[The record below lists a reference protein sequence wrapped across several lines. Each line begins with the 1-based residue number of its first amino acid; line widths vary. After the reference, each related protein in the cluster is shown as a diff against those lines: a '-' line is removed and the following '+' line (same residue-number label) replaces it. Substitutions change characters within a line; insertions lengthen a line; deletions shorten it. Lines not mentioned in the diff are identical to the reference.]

1 MRRNRNAKIVTTIGP
16 ASRESAVLEALFQQG
31 ADVFRLNFSHGA
43 HEDHQLSYERI
54 RVMEAKFGRS
64 TCILADIQGPKLRLG
79 TFRDGAVEV
88 EPGDII
94 TLVLDK
100 IEGRKERVTLPHP
113 EIFAAMQV
121 GGRLLVDDGKVRL
134 RIIEVRDGE
143 ADCRIE
149 AGRKL
154 SDRKGVNVPDAVLPL
169 SALTEK
175 DRADLKFA
183 LDLGVDWV
191 ALSFVQ
197 QPSDVIEA
205 RRIVGDRAQLM
216 VKMEKPS
223 AIHHLDELV
232 MLADG
237 MMVARGDLGVEMQ
250 PEDVPPI
257 QRKIVTACRRV
268 GKPVVVATQ
277 MLESMITNPV
287 PTRAESADVARA
299 VYDGADA
306 VMLSAESA
314 AGQYPREAVAMMDR
328 IIRETEQSSHY
339 HQSAAVGDREAT
351 GSDAISAA
359 ARQVAETVDAKAIV
373 THTRSGRTAQRASR
387 ERPQVPIIMITP
399 EVDTARQYTIVWGL
413 HCVVSPDMPS
423 LDAVFNEGGR
433 IAVDEGFAQ
442 KGDQVVLTAG
452 VPFGQVGQTNL
463 LRLLRV

>member
-1 MRRNRNAKIVTTIGP
+1 MRRQRNAKIVTTIGP
-16 ASRESAVLEALFQQG
+16 ASRESTMLEALFERG
-31 ADVFRLNFSHGA
+31 ADVFRLNFSHGS
-43 HEDHQLSYERI
+43 HEDHQLSYDRI
-54 RVMEAKFGRS
+54 RAMEAKFGRA

-79 TFRDGAVEV
+79 TFANGAVEV
-88 EPGDII
+88 EPGHVI
-94 TLVLDK
+94 TLVL
-100 IEGRKERVTLPHP
+100 EEVVGTAERVTLPHP
-113 EIFAAMQV
+113 EIFAAMKV

-134 RIIEVRDGE
+134 RIIDVREGE
-143 ADCRIE
+143 ADCRVE

-154 SDRKGVNVPDAVLPL
+154 SDRKGVNVPDAVLPM

-175 DRADLKFA
+175 DRRDVDFA
-183 LDLGVDWV
+183 MKLGVDWI

-197 QPSDVIEA
+197 QPKDVIEA
-205 RRIVGDRAQLM
+205 RRIVGDSAQLM

-250 PEDVPPI
+250 PEEVPPI
-257 QRKIVTACRRV
+257 QRRIVQACRRA

-287 PTRAESADVARA
+287 PTRAESSDVARA

-314 AGQYPREAVAMMDR
+314 AGNYPREAVAMMDR

-339 HQSAAVGDREAT
+339 KQSPASGGGPAT
-351 GSDAISAA
+351 GSDAISTAA
-359 ARQVAETVDAKAIV
+359 CQVAETIGGKCIV

-387 ERPQVPIIMITP
+387 ERPIVPIVMVTT
-399 EVDTARQYTIVWGL
+399 ERKTARQHTIVWGL
-413 HCVVSPDMPS
+413 HCYVVENMET
-423 LDAVFNEGGR
+423 L
-433 IAVDEGFAQ
+433 
-442 KGDQVVLTAG
+442 DQVVEAAQHIAVSQGFGVEGEQVVVTAG

-463 LRLLRV
+463 LRLLRL

>member
-1 MRRNRNAKIVTTIGP
+1 MRRNRNAKVVTTIGP
-16 ASRESAVLEALFQQG
+16 ASRELGMLEALFQQG
-31 ADVFRLNFSHGA
+31 ADVFRLNFSHGN
-43 HEDHQLSYERI
+43 HEDHRLSYERI
-54 RVMEAKFGRS
+54 RSMEAKFRRS

-79 TFRDGAVEV
+79 AFIDGGVAV
-88 EPGDII
+88 EPGDLV
-94 TLVLDK
+94 TLTLEEVA
-100 IEGRKERVTLPHP
+100 GTAERVTLPHP
-113 EIFAAMQV
+113 EIFAAMQI

-134 RIIEVRDGE
+134 RIIDVREGE
-143 ADCRIE
+143 ADCRVE
-149 AGRKL
+149 AGRRL

-175 DRADLKFA
+175 DRADLDFA
-183 LDLGVDWV
+183 LKLGVDWI

-205 RRIVGDRAQLM
+205 RRIVGDKAQLM

-223 AIHHLDELV
+223 AVHHLEELV

-250 PEDVPPI
+250 PEEVPPI
-257 QRKIVTACRRV
+257 QRRIVSACRRV

-277 MLESMITNPV
+277 MLESMISNPV

-299 VYDGADA
+299 VFDGADA

-328 IIRETEQSSHY
+328 ILRETEQSSHY
-339 HQSAAVGDREAT
+339 HQSVATGDREAT

-359 ARQVAETVDAKAIV
+359 ARQVAETVDARAII

-399 EVDTARQYTIVWGL
+399 EVDIARQYTIVWGL
-413 HCVVSPDMPS
+413 HCVVAPDMET
-423 LDAVFNEGGR
+423 LDAVFAEGGR

-442 KGDQVVLTAG
+442 NGDQVVLTAG

>member
-1 MRRNRNAKIVTTIGP
+1 MRRQRNAKIVTTIGP
-16 ASRESAVLEALFQQG
+16 ASRESTMLEALFERG
-31 ADVFRLNFSHGA
+31 ADVFRLNFSHGS
-43 HEDHQLSYERI
+43 HEDHQLSYDRI
-54 RVMEAKFGRS
+54 RAMEAKFGRA

-79 TFRDGAVEV
+79 TFANGAVEV
-88 EPGDII
+88 EPGHVI
-94 TLVLDK
+94 TLVL
-100 IEGRKERVTLPHP
+100 EEVVGTAERVTLPHP
-113 EIFAAMQV
+113 EIFAAMKV

-134 RIIEVRDGE
+134 RIIDVREGE
-143 ADCRIE
+143 ADCRVE

-154 SDRKGVNVPDAVLPL
+154 SDRKGVNVPDAVLPM

-175 DRADLKFA
+175 DRRDVDFA
-183 LDLGVDWV
+183 MKLGVDWI

-197 QPSDVIEA
+197 QPKDVIEA
-205 RRIVGDRAQLM
+205 RRIVGDSAQLM

-250 PEDVPPI
+250 PEEVPPI
-257 QRKIVTACRRV
+257 QRRIVEACRRA

-287 PTRAESADVARA
+287 PTRAESSDVARA

-314 AGQYPREAVAMMDR
+314 AGNYPREAVAMMDR

-339 HQSAAVGDREAT
+339 KQSPASGGGPAT
-351 GSDAISAA
+351 GSDAISTAA
-359 ARQVAETVDAKAIV
+359 CQVAETIGGKCIV

-387 ERPQVPIIMITP
+387 ERPVVPIVMVTP
-399 EVDTARQYTIVWGL
+399 ERTTARQHTIVWGL
-413 HCVVSPDMPS
+413 HCYVVESMET
-423 LDAVFNEGGR
+423 L
-433 IAVDEGFAQ
+433 
-442 KGDQVVLTAG
+442 DQVVEAAQHIAVSQGFGVEGEQVVVTAG

-463 LRLLRV
+463 LRLLRL

>member
-1 MRRNRNAKIVTTIGP
+1 MRRNRNAKVVTTIGP
-16 ASRESAVLEALFQQG
+16 ASRELGMLEALFQQG
-31 ADVFRLNFSHGA
+31 ADVFRLNFSHGN
-43 HEDHQLSYERI
+43 HEDHRLSYERI
-54 RVMEAKFGRS
+54 RSMEAKFRRS

-79 TFRDGAVEV
+79 AFIVGGVAV
-88 EPGDII
+88 EPGDLV
-94 TLVLDK
+94 TLTLEEVA
-100 IEGRKERVTLPHP
+100 GTGERVTLPHP
-113 EIFAAMQV
+113 EIFAAMQI

-134 RIIEVRDGE
+134 RIIDVREGE
-143 ADCRIE
+143 ADCRVE
-149 AGRKL
+149 AGRRL

-175 DRADLKFA
+175 DRADLDFA
-183 LDLGVDWV
+183 LKLGVDWI

-205 RRIVGDRAQLM
+205 RRIVGDKAQLM

-223 AIHHLDELV
+223 AVHHLEELV

-250 PEDVPPI
+250 PEEVPPI
-257 QRKIVTACRRV
+257 QRRIVSACRRV

-277 MLESMITNPV
+277 MLESMISNPV

-299 VYDGADA
+299 VFDGADA

-328 IIRETEQSSHY
+328 ILRETEQSSHY
-339 HQSAAVGDREAT
+339 HQSVATGDREAT

-359 ARQVAETVDAKAIV
+359 ARQVAETVDARAII

-399 EVDTARQYTIVWGL
+399 EVDIARQYTIVWGL
-413 HCVVSPDMPS
+413 HCVVAPDMET
-423 LDAVFNEGGR
+423 LDAVFAEGGR

-442 KGDQVVLTAG
+442 NGDQVVLTAG

>member
-1 MRRNRNAKIVTTIGP
+1 MRRNRNAKILTTIGP
-16 ASRESAVLEALFQQG
+16 ASRDSEVLEALFERG
-31 ADVFRLNFSHGA
+31 ADVFRLNFSHGS
-43 HEDHQLSYERI
+43 HDDHRQSYERI
-54 RVMEAKFGRS
+54 RAMEAKFGRT

-79 TFRDGAVEV
+79 TFADGAVEV
-88 EPGDII
+88 EPGHVI
-94 TLVLDK
+94 TLVLD
-100 IEGRKERVTLPHP
+100 EVDGTAERVTLPHP
-113 EIFAAMQV
+113 EIFAAMKV

-134 RIIEVRDGE
+134 RIIEVREGE
-143 ADCRIE
+143 ADCRVE
-149 AGRKL
+149 AGRRL

-175 DRADLKFA
+175 DRRDVDFA
-183 LDLGVDWV
+183 VKLGVDWI

-197 QPSDVIEA
+197 QPSDVIDA
-205 RRIVGDRAQLM
+205 RRLVGDAAQLM

-223 AIHHLDELV
+223 AIDHLDELV

-257 QRKIVTACRRV
+257 QRRIVRACRAA

-314 AGQYPREAVAMMDR
+314 AGKYPREAVAMMDR

-339 HQSAAVGDREAT
+339 QQSPAATEREAT

-359 ARQVAETVDAKAIV
+359 ACQVAETVGARAIV

-387 ERPQVPIIMITP
+387 ERPRVPIIMLTP
-399 EVDTARQYTIVWGL
+399 EVKTARQHTIVWGL
-413 HCVVSPDMPS
+413 HCALVEDMET
-423 LDAVFNEGGR
+423 LDQFFASTAE
-433 IAVDEGFAQ
+433 IARQAGFAAE
-442 KGDQVVLTAG
+442 GEELVLTAG
-452 VPFGQVGQTNL
+452 VPFGEVGQTNL

>member
-1 MRRNRNAKIVTTIGP
+1 MRRNRNAKVVTTIGP
-16 ASRESAVLEALFQQG
+16 ASRELGMLEALFQQG
-31 ADVFRLNFSHGA
+31 ADVFRLNFSHGN
-43 HEDHQLSYERI
+43 HEDHRLSYERI
-54 RVMEAKFGRS
+54 RSMEAKFRRS

-79 TFRDGAVEV
+79 AFIDGGVAV
-88 EPGDII
+88 EPGDLV
-94 TLVLDK
+94 TLTLEEVA
-100 IEGRKERVTLPHP
+100 GTAERVTLPHP
-113 EIFAAMQV
+113 EIFAAMQI

-134 RIIEVRDGE
+134 RIVDVREGE
-143 ADCRIE
+143 ADCRVE
-149 AGRKL
+149 AGRRL

-175 DRADLKFA
+175 DRADLDFA
-183 LDLGVDWV
+183 LKLGVDWI

-205 RRIVGDRAQLM
+205 RRIVGDKAQLM

-223 AIHHLDELV
+223 AVHHLEELV

-250 PEDVPPI
+250 PEEVPPI
-257 QRKIVTACRRV
+257 QRRIVSACRRV

-277 MLESMITNPV
+277 MLESMISNPV

-299 VYDGADA
+299 VFDGADA

-328 IIRETEQSSHY
+328 ILRETEQSSHY
-339 HQSAAVGDREAT
+339 HQSVATGDREAT

-359 ARQVAETVDAKAIV
+359 ARQVAETVDARAII

-399 EVDTARQYTIVWGL
+399 EVDIARQYTIVWGL
-413 HCVVSPDMPS
+413 HCVVAPDMET
-423 LDAVFNEGGR
+423 LDAVFAEGGR

-442 KGDQVVLTAG
+442 NGDQVVLTAG

>member
-1 MRRNRNAKIVTTIGP
+1 MRRERNAKILTTIGP
-16 ASRESAVLEALFQQG
+16 ASREAEVLEALFERG
-31 ADVFRLNFSHGA
+31 ADVFRLNFSHGT
-43 HEDHQLSYERI
+43 HDDHRQSYDRI
-54 RVMEAKFGRS
+54 RAMEAKFGRT

-79 TFRDGAVEV
+79 TFKDSAVEV
-88 EPGDII
+88 EPGHVI
-94 TLVLDK
+94 TLVLEE
-100 IEGRKERVTLPHP
+100 IEGTAERVTLPHP
-113 EIFAAMQV
+113 EIFAAMKV

-134 RIIEVRDGE
+134 RIIDVRDGE
-143 ADCRIE
+143 ADCRVE

-175 DRADLKFA
+175 DRRDVDFA
-183 LDLGVDWV
+183 MKLGVDWI

-205 RRIVGDRAQLM
+205 RRIVGDSAQLM

-223 AIHHLDELV
+223 AIDHLDELV

-250 PEDVPPI
+250 PEEVPPI
-257 QRKIVTACRRV
+257 QRRIVSACRRA

-314 AGQYPREAVAMMDR
+314 AGNYPREAVAMMDR

-339 HQSAAVGDREAT
+339 KQSPAAAEREAT

-359 ARQVAETVDAKAIV
+359 ACQVAETVGAKAIV

-387 ERPQVPIIMITP
+387 ERPTVPIIMLTP
-399 EVDTARQYTIVWGL
+399 EVKTARQHTIVWGL
-413 HCVVSPDMPS
+413 HCALVENMET
-423 LDAVFNEGGR
+423 LDEVFSSTAE
-433 IAVDEGFAQ
+433 IAKRAGFAEE
-442 KGDQVVLTAG
+442 GEEVVLTAG

>member
-1 MRRNRNAKIVTTIGP
+1 MRRQRNAKIVTTIGP
-16 ASRESAVLEALFQQG
+16 ASRESAMLEALFERG
-31 ADVFRLNFSHGA
+31 ADVFRLNFSHGS
-43 HEDHQLSYERI
+43 HEDHQLSYDRI
-54 RVMEAKFGRS
+54 RAMEEKFGRA

-79 TFRDGAVEV
+79 TFANGAVEV
-88 EPGDII
+88 EPGHII
-94 TLVLDK
+94 TLVLEDVV
-100 IEGRKERVTLPHP
+100 GTAERVTLPHP
-113 EIFAAMQV
+113 EIFAAMKV

-143 ADCRIE
+143 ADCRVE

-154 SDRKGVNVPDAVLPL
+154 SDRKGVNVPDAVLPM

-175 DRADLKFA
+175 DRRDVDFA
-183 LDLGVDWV
+183 MKLGVDWI

-197 QPSDVIEA
+197 QPKDVIEA
-205 RRIVGDRAQLM
+205 RRIVGDSAQLM

-223 AIHHLDELV
+223 AIDHLDELV

-250 PEDVPPI
+250 PEEVPPI
-257 QRKIVTACRRV
+257 QRRIVQACRRA

-287 PTRAESADVARA
+287 PTRAESSDVARA

-314 AGQYPREAVAMMDR
+314 AGNYPREAVAMMDR

-339 HQSAAVGDREAT
+339 KQSPASGGGPAT
-351 GSDAISAA
+351 GSDAISTAA
-359 ARQVAETVDAKAIV
+359 CQVAETIGGKCIV

-387 ERPQVPIIMITP
+387 ERPIVPIVMVTP
-399 EVDTARQYTIVWGL
+399 ERKTARQHTIVWGL
-413 HCVVSPDMPS
+413 HCYVVENMET
-423 LDAVFNEGGR
+423 L
-433 IAVDEGFAQ
+433 
-442 KGDQVVLTAG
+442 DQVVEAAQQIAVSEGFGVEGEQVVVTAG

-463 LRLLRV
+463 LRLLRL